1 MALKDDLEAQVSDIF
16 KAQWTARNGQVVP
29 GDTNLK
35 LGNDAVKLK
44 ATVLYG

>member
-16 KAQWTARNGQVVP
+16 KAQWTERNGQVVP
-29 GDTNLK
+29 GDTSLK